1 MVPAFSV
8 RRNNTGA
15 VQAQKMPKLLTNP
28 LTSARRQMDL
38 SVVSEAFF
46 RPEKAEAASV
56 MRRRPVYRD
65 GNAVL
70 SGFAY
75 KRHLISAPLLT
86 PYPAAFFSIIVQ

>member
-1 MVPAFSV
+1 M
-8 RRNNTGA
+8 
-15 VQAQKMPKLLTNP
+15 
-28 LTSARRQMDL
+28 
-38 SVVSEAFF
+38 
-46 RPEKAEAASV
+46 
-56 MRRRPVYRD
+56 YRD